1 MKIDDSLGRLE
12 EITKRLEQDDI
23 PLEEALV
30 LFEEGVSLAAKVNSA
45 LDEARL
51 RVKTVLEQAK
61 GSFAIDDFD
70 LQ

>member
-1 MKIDDSLGRLE
+1 MKIDDRLSRLE
-12 EITKRLEQDDI
+12 EITKRLEQDDL

-30 LFEEGVSLAAKVNSA
+30 LFEEGVSLAADVKTA

-51 RVKTVLEQAK
+51 KVKTVLEQAS

>member
-30 LFEEGVSLAAKVNSA
+30 LFEEGVSLATKVNSA

-51 RVKTVLEQAK
+51 RVKTVLEQTK